1 MRSGTIGSLL
11 LIPLFID
18 CVSAQSL
25 EESNFTRYTK
35 LDGLSHNYV
44 TGIVQDSTGYIWIGT
59 NKGLNRFDGKSFS
72 NVFKHT
78 ENSPLPQNLIISLSL
93 QNRNEII
100 GTTVAGAFSYNTHS
114 RHHQSF
120 IVPVDSIIFF
130 WANQAWQAI
139 KDKKGNYVVST
150 KTGLYVFNPSGKII
164 ERYDHYS
171 PEEVGKKELWFGSWL
186 NLLSDGTV
194 FQENNLSGSLYR
206 PAANEIDTFTP

>member
-1 MRSGTIGSLL
+1 MRSRTIGSLL
-11 LIPLFID
+11 LILLFID

-100 GTTVAGAFSYNTHS
+100 S
-114 RHHQSF
+114 
-120 IVPVDSIIFF
+120 
-130 WANQAWQAI
+130 
-139 KDKKGNYVVST
+139 
-150 KTGLYVFNPSGKII
+150 
-164 ERYDHYS
+164 
-171 PEEVGKKELWFGSWL
+171 
-186 NLLSDGTV
+186 
-194 FQENNLSGSLYR
+194 
-206 PAANEIDTFTP
+206 

>member
-1 MRSGTIGSLL
+1 MRSRTIGSLL
-11 LIPLFID
+11 LILLFID

-25 EESNFTRYTK
+25 QESNFTPYTK

-72 NVFKHT
+72 NVFKYT
-78 ENSPLPQNLIISLSL
+78 ENSPLPQNLIISLNL

-114 RHHQSF
+114 RQHQSF

-171 PEEVGKKELWFGSWL
+171 PEEVGKKRALVRKLAQSPE
-186 NLLSDGTV
+186 
-194 FQENNLSGSLYR
+194 
-206 PAANEIDTFTP
+206 